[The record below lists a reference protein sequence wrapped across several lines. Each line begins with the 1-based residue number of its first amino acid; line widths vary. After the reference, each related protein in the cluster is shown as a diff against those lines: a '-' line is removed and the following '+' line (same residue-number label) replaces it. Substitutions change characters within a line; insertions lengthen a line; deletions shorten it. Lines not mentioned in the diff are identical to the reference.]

1 MAKRPVYRAL
11 WHGPSSASEKKFS
24 NPVET
29 TMINF
34 RYSLGFDDVTK
45 ARNVESLHEAYAE
58 EFSSS
63 HQALGVP
70 KILEISSYSPSVLGK
85 NLSAFHLTFPMKDG
99 RFYPVENIFQT
110 AKVFKGMDKPFNT
123 PELLNGFP
131 SYTKK
136 TIRQLGKGRP
146 LERFELNG
154 VKYPLNPPT
163 FFYDWVYINALN
175 AHPEYHKDIMKY
187 DAFTDIAFNP
197 DKSVNCQAEALAL
210 FVSLS
215 KSNLL
220 DKALHDKEFFKN
232 CVDRI
237 HFVDKNLKR
246 GFTMDAADTNNVG
259 SVNKVW
265 RSLYQ
270 VFPENLT
277 NPVTT
282 TPISFDYSLL
292 QSIKT
297 LDISSYSHVS
307 LGRDLSAFNLTVPM
321 KDGRSYPVE
330 NVFQTAKVFEGMDGP
345 VNDKDPALLNG
356 FPPSTTMA
364 VDKLGKGKFLQR
376 FELDGEVFPLEPPN
390 FFYDW
395 VYVNA
400 LNAHPSY
407 HKELMEYD
415 AFTNTAFT
423 PDEANNCQAEAA
435 ALFVFLKKS
444 DLLEWALADKERFKF
459 YVENIHSHK
468 LETTHEKVLGR
479 ASNTFTKSM
488 NHNMGKNISHMADAD
503 AVNRRPNSM
512 DAADTKN
519 VNSKFA
525 NSYTRN
531 YSNNYN
537 NSYKKSYSN
546 SYNGYTKSSV
556 KNQQT
561 SNYAEMQRKAYDIK
575 RFVGHLVAQYGLDET
590 NHLLSAVGTVTD
602 AAKDLGMNPFFPGT
616 CDDKMRKSVPLG
628 KLGHVPVDSLL
639 TKDKKLTP
647 EFAKAVKEHDMD
659 KHGNKFITTSQV
671 RFIQAAA
678 LYNQLNDVLA
688 DKYLKHFENCQAAYN
703 KGSLLAAKAKRDPS
717 LQPQFDAYREEVKKS
732 LNYDCTNYPI
742 KSSFDFN
749 RYSSKFKNDAILKYV
764 KSGKLSFSR
773 IEEWKQDNPK
783 NFDLRVFPLVSNG
796 KYNQMQVGRIAE
808 LQSNGF
814 SDETLV
820 TVEPALKKG
829 AIPISAPFLYSKPYG
844 DDKNKRYTSNRRFVF
859 LKDVDLGKLAD
870 SKVRVNGLEYNVDS
884 KYRQMVM
891 DRYYRHPSDKSIA
904 DMAVSSPVP
913 LKEMHKESLGQFI
926 TDSANAG
933 ISISPAPT
941 VSMASV
947 DLTVPHPDPKTIPEN
962 QKFKYKCMQPILS
975 AERNIK
981 AAIASDVK
989 SKFKDLT
996 PAEQTK
1002 KAHEISDVII
1012 AAAKSSYFRAC
1023 RDTYDMSDQT
1033 LSSQAYMNSVLKGS
1047 YGLDSGEALD
1057 RLCEG
1062 HISDRGFSK
1071 DQLSA
1076 GEWTEEN
1083 YFDQPRNFL
1092 AGRSFNDMVH
1102 EINWISSQKDF
1113 GIENGSERLRSAM
1126 NDLPFTNALDYVSS
1140 LSSAYEQAFKY
1151 SRDDHDISYGLGI
1164 VKEGQDK
1171 RLVSDMDR
1179 SMMTFKSEIKEKTL
1193 DSALCDVQMKYH
1205 YNVQTPLMMKEMESA
1220 RLPLWALDKHDHD
1233 LDNLRRFREKNN
1245 LEEPMTKNQAYYFS
1259 VVQEK
1264 VKPAERTMLP
1274 DDKLQEVIES
1284 FRSSE
1289 MDSYKKEIADTM
1301 ERYNG
1306 SGKAVSAS
1314 MPETKE
1320 QEAKEEKKQQE
1331 KAAALPKELP
1341 KAYSVITQSEYN
1353 AIVRTYNSFS
1363 EQVSGLTS
1371 KRTEALEEGRKEND
1385 LKDLDREL
1393 YKARKEARRYKQ
1405 VIDLY
1410 KEHKLHVRKEPQHTP
1425 AGVGSGKG
1433 SRENVPEKS
1442 KGRGNPGRQ
1451 D

>member
-1 MAKRPVYRAL
+1 MAKRPVYRVL
-11 WHGPSSASEKKFS
+11 WHGPSSASEEKLS

-34 RYSLGFDDVTK
+34 RYSLGFNDATK

-246 GFTMDAADTNNVG
+246 GFTMDVADTNNVNSKKTMSICVTG
-259 SVNKVW
+259 HRPDKLFGYDIHSPAYGKIRSDLRASLDKTLQENPDVKNFTVYSGMALGVDQIFAEEMIKAREEYKNKG
-265 RSLYQ
+265 
-270 VFPENLT
+270 
-277 NPVTT
+277 
-282 TPISFDYSLL
+282 I
-292 QSIKT
+292 SIKVVAAVPCDNQEKFWKQPSKDFYYK
-297 LDISSYSHVS
+297 LLASCDEQVVVSPNLPYSPALMQKRNEYMVDHS
-307 LGRDLSAFNLTVPM
+307 D
-321 KDGRSYPVE
+321 
-330 NVFQTAKVFEGMDGP
+330 KVFAVWDGSHGGTGNCVAYAKKTGKNIIRIQP
-345 VNDKDPALLNG
+345 V
-356 FPPSTTMA
+356 
-364 VDKLGKGKFLQR
+364 
-376 FELDGEVFPLEPPN
+376 
-390 FFYDW
+390 
-395 VYVNA
+395 
-400 LNAHPSY
+400 
-407 HKELMEYD
+407 
-415 AFTNTAFT
+415 
-423 PDEANNCQAEAA
+423 
-435 ALFVFLKKS
+435 KS
-444 DLLEWALADKERFKF
+444 M
-459 YVENIHSHK
+459 N
-468 LETTHEKVLGR
+468 
-479 ASNTFTKSM
+479 FTKSM
-488 NHNMGKNISHMADAD
+488 NHDMGKNISHMADAD
-503 AVNRRPNSM
+503 VVNRRQDSM
-512 DAADTKN
+512 AVTH
-519 VNSKFA
+519 SFRA
-525 NSYTRN
+525 NS
-531 YSNNYN
+531 
-537 NSYKKSYSN
+537 SN
-546 SYNGYTKSSV
+546 SYQKKYSNGYNSYTKSSV
-556 KNQQT
+556 KNQQA

-717 LQPQFDAYREEVKKS
+717 LQTQFDAYREEVKKS

-749 RYSSKFKNDAILKYV
+749 KYSSKFKNDAILKYV
-764 KSGKLSFSR
+764 KSGKLSSFR

-1102 EINWISSQKDF
+1102 EINWITDQKDF

-1179 SMMTFKSEIKEKTL
+1179 SMMTFKTEIKEKTL

-1363 EQVSGLTS
+1363 EQVSGLNS

-1433 SRENVPEKS
+1433 SRENALEKS